1 MNQINELK
9 KAFESMQTEVAKALD
24 KLPNSVAEKKA
35 ELMKDLSEIQRLIKA
50 NDDAGLQKLANK
62 YASFTTK

>member
-1 MNQINELK
+1 
-9 KAFESMQTEVAKALD
+9 MQTEVAKALD
-24 KLPNSVAEKKA
+24 KLPDSVADKKT
-35 ELMKDLSEIQRLIKA
+35 ELMKDLSEIQRLIKT